1 MVLFRVQRGFG
12 ARERE
17 CRQNLRFMEE
27 HRIPETLEEAY
38 RLRDAAEG
46 LPDWD
51 FYQDHVYRLRREE
64 YRARGIRTE
73 ISSRRRE
80 RQSAIEFS
88 REMFFLEVSEIS
100 GEGLSGREARAAQQ
114 EARRY
119 ATRLDTHAFLKQLA
133 SPHSGAVDLYRRNY
147 LEMLRMGKSP
157 NEAYYL
163 SRVIGLAGEG
173 EFRRA
178 VENVQ
183 QAGYPKGRFPYLVEK
198 TAIQIRDLPGGMI
211 LILLTFF
218 ASLFAFVWA
227 TGAWGNAGT
236 GAIFFISLGLI
247 AAGAL
252 MLISAAFIVTF
263 IRSINK

>member
-1 MVLFRVQRGFG
+1 
-12 ARERE
+12 
-17 CRQNLRFMEE
+17 MEE
-27 HRIPETLEEAY
+27 RRIPETLEEAY
-38 RLRDAAEG
+38 RLRDTADS
-46 LPDWD
+46 LQDRD
-51 FYQDHVYRLRREE
+51 FYQEQVYHLRREE
-64 YRARGIRTE
+64 YRSRGIRTE

-88 REMFFLEVSEIS
+88 REMFFLEVAEIS
-100 GEGLSGREARAAQQ
+100 GRGQGNPVGSPVGREARATQH

-133 SPHSGAVDLYRRNY
+133 SPHSGAVELYRRNY
-147 LEMLRMGKSP
+147 LELLRMGKSP
-157 NEAYYL
+157 SEAYYL
-163 SRVIGLAGEG
+163 SRVIGLAGEA

-178 VENVQ
+178 IESVSDT
-183 QAGYPKGRFPYLVEK
+183 GYPSRGAVAYAVERA
-198 TAIQIRDLPGGMI
+198 AIQIRDLPGGMI

-227 TGAWGNAGT
+227 TQTWDSAEAGT
-236 GAIFFISLGLI
+236 IFFVSLGLI

-252 MLISAAFIVTF
+252 MLISAIFIVTF

>member
-1 MVLFRVQRGFG
+1 MG
-12 ARERE
+12 ER
-17 CRQNLRFMEE
+17 
-27 HRIPETLEEAY
+27 RIPETLEEAY
-38 RLRDAAEG
+38 RLRDTADSLQER
-46 LPDWD
+46 D
-51 FYQDHVYRLRREE
+51 FYQEQVYHLRREE
-64 YRARGIRTE
+64 YRSRGIRTE

-88 REMFFLEVSEIS
+88 REMFFLEVAEIS
-100 GEGLSGREARAAQQ
+100 GQGPPGGREARAAQH

-133 SPHSGAVDLYRRNY
+133 SPHSGAVELYRRNY
-147 LEMLRMGKSP
+147 LELLRIGKSP
-157 NEAYYL
+157 SEAYYL

-173 EFRRA
+173 EFRSAIQSVRETGYPARGGVAYA
-178 VENVQ
+178 VER
-183 QAGYPKGRFPYLVEK
+183 A
-198 TAIQIRDLPGGMI
+198 AIQIRDLPGGMI

-227 TGAWGNAGT
+227 TKTWGPAASAGT
-236 GAIFFISLGLI
+236 IFLVSLGLV

-252 MLISAAFIVTF
+252 MLISAVFIVTF

>member
-1 MVLFRVQRGFG
+1 M
-12 ARERE
+12 RER
-17 CRQNLRFMEE
+17 
-27 HRIPETLEEAY
+27 RIPETLEEAY
-38 RLRDAAEG
+38 RLRDGAES
-46 LPDWD
+46 LPERD
-51 FYQDHVYRLRREE
+51 FYQEQVYRLRREE
-64 YRARGIRTE
+64 YRSRGIRTE

-88 REMFFLEVSEIS
+88 REMFFLEVTEIA
-100 GEGLSGREARAAQQ
+100 GRYSGRRGGRGARAAQQ

-133 SPHSGAVDLYRRNY
+133 SPHSGAVELYRRNY
-147 LEMLRMGKSP
+147 LELLRMGKSP
-157 NEAYYL
+157 SEAYYL

-173 EFRRA
+173 EFRHALQSVRETGYPARGGVAYA
-178 VENVQ
+178 VER
-183 QAGYPKGRFPYLVEK
+183 A
-198 TAIQIRDLPGGMI
+198 AIQIRDLPGGMI

-227 TGAWGNAGT
+227 TQTWDSAEAGT
-236 GAIFFISLGLI
+236 IFFVSLGLI

-252 MLISAAFIVTF
+252 MLISAIFIVTF

>member
-1 MVLFRVQRGFG
+1 
-12 ARERE
+12 
-17 CRQNLRFMEE
+17 MEE
-27 HRIPETLEEAY
+27 RRIPETLEEAY
-38 RLRDAAEG
+38 RLRDTADS
-46 LPDWD
+46 LQDKD
-51 FYQDHVYRLRREE
+51 FYQEQVYHLRREE
-64 YRARGIRTE
+64 YRSRGIRTE

-88 REMFFLEVSEIS
+88 REMFFLEVAEIS
-100 GEGLSGREARAAQQ
+100 SRSPGNSAGR

-133 SPHSGAVDLYRRNY
+133 SPHSGAVELYRRSY
-147 LEMLRMGKSP
+147 LELLRMGKSP
-157 NEAYYL
+157 SEAYYL
-163 SRVIGLAGEG
+163 SRVIGLASEG

-178 VENVQ
+178 IESVRET
-183 QAGYPKGRFPYLVEK
+183 GYPARGGVAYAVERA
-198 TAIQIRDLPGGMI
+198 AIQIRDLPGGMI

-227 TGAWGNAGT
+227 TQTWDTAEAGT
-236 GAIFFISLGLI
+236 IFFVSLGLI

-252 MLISAAFIVTF
+252 MLISAIFIVTF

>member
-1 MVLFRVQRGFG
+1 MG
-12 ARERE
+12 ER
-17 CRQNLRFMEE
+17 
-27 HRIPETLEEAY
+27 RIPETLEEAY
-38 RLRDAAEG
+38 RLRDTADSLQER
-46 LPDWD
+46 D
-51 FYQDHVYRLRREE
+51 FYQEQVYHLRREE
-64 YRARGIRTE
+64 YRSRGIRTE

-88 REMFFLEVSEIS
+88 REMFFLEVAEIS
-100 GEGLSGREARAAQQ
+100 RHGPGARAAQQ

-133 SPHSGAVDLYRRNY
+133 SPHSGAVELYRRNY
-147 LEMLRMGKSP
+147 LELLRMGKSP
-157 NEAYYL
+157 SEAYYL
-163 SRVIGLAGEG
+163 SRVIGLAGEA

-178 VENVQ
+178 LQSVRET
-183 QAGYPKGRFPYLVEK
+183 GYPSRGGMAYAVERA
-198 TAIQIRDLPGGMI
+198 AIQIRDLPGGMI

-227 TGAWGNAGT
+227 TQTWDHAEAGT
-236 GAIFFISLGLI
+236 IFFVSLGLI

-252 MLISAAFIVTF
+252 MLISAIFIVTF

>member
-1 MVLFRVQRGFG
+1 MG
-12 ARERE
+12 ER
-17 CRQNLRFMEE
+17 
-27 HRIPETLEEAY
+27 RIPETLEEAY
-38 RLRDAAEG
+38 RLRDTADS
-46 LPDWD
+46 LQDRD
-51 FYQDHVYRLRREE
+51 FYQEQVYHLRREE
-64 YRARGIRTE
+64 YRSRGIRTE

-88 REMFFLEVSEIS
+88 REMFFLEVAEIS
-100 GEGLSGREARAAQQ
+100 GRVPGGREARVAQH

-133 SPHSGAVDLYRRNY
+133 SPHSGAVELYRRNY
-147 LEMLRMGKSP
+147 LELLRMGKSP
-157 NEAYYL
+157 SEAYYL

-178 VENVQ
+178 IQSVRES
-183 QAGYPKGRFPYLVEK
+183 GYPARGGVAYAVERA
-198 TAIQIRDLPGGMI
+198 AIQIRDLPGGMI

-227 TGAWGNAGT
+227 TQTWDSAEAGT
-236 GAIFFISLGLI
+236 IFFVSLGLI

-252 MLISAAFIVTF
+252 MLISAIFIVTF